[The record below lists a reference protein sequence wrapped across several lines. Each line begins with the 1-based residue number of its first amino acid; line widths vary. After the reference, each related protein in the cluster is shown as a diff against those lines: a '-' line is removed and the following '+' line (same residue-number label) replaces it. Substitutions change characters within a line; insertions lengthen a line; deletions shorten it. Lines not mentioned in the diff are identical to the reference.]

1 MWKYKAR
8 CLLTPLVYNIGLR
21 APVSAR
27 KLKKKGKKEKERK
40 KLKNIEIIN
49 TGKKEAK
56 LLTDDMII
64 YVKNSKKSTKTS
76 TRTW

>member
-1 MWKYKAR
+1 M
-8 CLLTPLVYNIGLR
+8 
-21 APVSAR
+21 SAHTACVQHWTEGPSQC
-27 KLKKKGKKEKERK
+27 KEVKKKGKKEKERK